1 MAFTKITAAGIGTTE
16 SVTLDGLSVI
26 NNGSFG
32 GNLTVGGVLTYED
45 VTNVD
50 SVGLITARNGI
61 VVGSGITLSKD
72 GDIFATGITTVSG
85 NVKVGTGI
93 TISPDGD
100 GFFTG
105 VTTATT
111 FVGAL
116 TGTAS
121 GNTTISNNADNRV
134 ITGGSGNA
142 LNGESGLTY
151 DGSNLSVTGGFD
163 ASSDISL
170 ADTIKHTGDT
180 NTKIRFPAADTF
192 TVETGGS
199 ERIRVDSDGHF
210 GIGMSPSGIRLDV
223 QSSVNEVARFSG
235 TNSGNITIRN
245 DTNHELQLHTGTS
258 DALIFGTNGENERA
272 RIDSSGRFLIA
283 KGAASTT
290 TSQIQIGDGV
300 SGYTWDVGDVPQ
312 VLIAGVN
319 NESPT
324 SGTLN
329 IALRVADENSNN
341 MFQIHNRGGGNT
353 DLGEIFMAGKVGIG
367 TDTPYNQLAVVG
379 SSADVMIYDTDAY
392 SQNVSG
398 GALGLAGND
407 SAGVRKTLADVRG
420 VSNGSNLG
428 EFAIRTRRS
437 GGTLTEALR
446 INSSGALILGASSP
460 GGLASSRL
468 FQIQA
473 GSHSTVGMQILMTA
487 NDDNPASIDIG
498 KSRSTGNA
506 ILGNNDD
513 VGQINF
519 FGNDGSGFH
528 SMARIICSCQGHDTS
543 NDDLPSKLV
552 FQTLKENSTTLR
564 SRLQIDDEGII
575 STNSENH
582 GLNVSTTVS
591 AGTDKYNFRGHH
603 SGTAGSPGSGTIS
616 FTVWSNGNV
625 QNTNNSYGQISDETL
640 KQDIVDASSQWND
653 IKNITVRKFRFKE
666 NVVSISDGIT
676 RLKQLNPYR
685 FNFKSASSTT
695 LDGFYAHE
703 ASEVVPESVV
713 GTKDAVDSEGNI
725 DPQGIDQSKIVPL
738 LTAALQEA
746 VTKIE
751 VLETRLNNAGIAT

>member
-223 QSSVNEVARFSG
+223 QSSVNDIARFSG
-235 TNSGNITIRN
+235 TNSGGITIRN
-245 DTNHELQLHTGTS
+245 DTNHEVQIHSGNS
-258 DALIFGTNGENERA
+258 DALIFGTDGENERA

-329 IALRVADENSNN
+329 IALRVADENNNN

-552 FQTLKENSTTLR
+552 FQTLNENSTTLR
-564 SRLQIDDEGII
+564 SRLIIDDEGII
-575 STNSENH
+575 SMGSENH
-582 GLNVSTTVS
+582 SLQVSTTAS
-591 AGTDKYNFRGHH
+591 AGTDKFNFRGHH
-603 SGTAGSPGSGTIS
+603 SGTVGTPGSGTLS

-653 IKNITVRKFRFKE
+653 IKNITVRKFRFKDNPTGE
-666 NVVSISDGIT
+666 LQIGVVAQEVE
-676 RLKQLNPYR
+676 KV
-685 FNFKSASSTT
+685 SAGLVYETG
-695 LDGFYAHE
+695 DVGE
-703 ASEVVPESVV
+703 EVKAVKYSVLYM
-713 GTKDAVDSEGNI
+713 KAI
-725 DPQGIDQSKIVPL
+725 K
-738 LTAALQEA
+738 ALQEA
-746 VTKIE
+746 ITRIE
-751 VLETRLNNAGIAT
+751 TLETEVAALKST